1 MNNSVIAIHPA
12 ADLGCADAPVLKER
26 GQREV
31 FCGLTGIIW
40 LHRKIQ
46 DAFFLVVGSR
56 TCAHLIQ
63 SAAGVMIFAEPR
75 FATAIIDERDL
86 AGLADCNEE
95 LDRVVTR
102 LLERRPEIKLLFLV
116 GSCPSEVIKLDL
128 SRAASRLSSRFTPK
142 VRVLNYSGSGIETT
156 FTQGEDA
163 CLAALVPVLP
173 APEPVSAANAPA
185 SLLIVGA
192 LADVVEDQ
200 FARMFKQLGID
211 DGIRSVRFFP
221 PRNSADM
228 PAVGPNTVFLL
239 AQPFLADTARALEAR
254 GAIRLSAPFPLGAE
268 GTTQWLQA
276 AATAFEVS
284 AATFAKVCAPG
295 QQRAATALAKL
306 RPQLAGKRIFFFP
319 DSQLEIPIARFLSRE
334 LGMQLIEVGTP
345 YLHRQHLAEELAM
358 LPAGTQLSEGQH
370 VENQLDRCRAARPDI
385 VVCGLGLAN
394 PLEAEGMTTKW
405 AIELVFTPIHG
416 YDQAADLAELFA
428 RPLMRRLKIGGI
440 ATPQTP
446 AVRELSAAEA

>member
-1 MNNSVIAIHPA
+1 MSPVIPIKSVSK
-12 ADLGCADAPVLKER
+12 GCADAPVLKER

-102 LLERRPEIKLLFLV
+102 LIERRPEIKLLFLV

-128 SRAASRLSSRFTPK
+128 SRAASRLSGRFSPD

-163 CLAALVPVLP
+163 CLASLVPVLP
-173 APEPVSAANAPA
+173 ASSASAPA
-185 SLLIVGA
+185 SLMVVGA

-200 FARMFKQLGID
+200 FARLFKQLGI
-211 DGIRSVRFFP
+211 GPVQFFP
-221 PRNSADM
+221 PRQANEM
-228 PAVGPNTVFLL
+228 PAVGPDTVFLL
-239 AQPFLADTARALEAR
+239 AQPFLADTAVALEAR
-254 GAIRLSAPFPLGAE
+254 GATRLPAPFPLGVE
-268 GTTQWLQA
+268 GTTAWLQA
-276 AATAFEVS
+276 AATAFGVD
-284 AATFAKVCAPG
+284 AATFEAAIAPARDRATTAVAR
-295 QQRAATALAKL
+295 QRT
-306 RPQLAGKRIFFFP
+306 QLAGKSIFFFP
-319 DSQLEIPIARFLSRE
+319 DSQLEIPLARFLSRE
-334 LGMQLIEVGTP
+334 LGMRLSEVGTP
-345 YLHRQHLAEELAM
+345 YLHRQHMAEELAL
-358 LPAGTQLSEGQH
+358 LPEGTFLSEGQH
-370 VENQLDRCRAARPDI
+370 VENQLDRCRAAQPDI

-394 PLEAEGMTTKW
+394 PLEAEGLTTKW
-405 AIELVFTPIHG
+405 AIELVFTPIQG
-416 YDQAADLAELFA
+416 FEQAADLAELFS
-428 RPLMRRLKIGGI
+428 RPLVRRL
-440 ATPQTP
+440 
-446 AVRELSAAEA
+446 RLAA

>member
-1 MNNSVIAIHPA
+1 MSPVIPIQSVSK
-12 ADLGCADAPVLKER
+12 GCADAPVLKER

-102 LLERRPEIKLLFLV
+102 LIERRPEIKLLFLV

-128 SRAASRLSSRFTPK
+128 SRAASRLSGRFSPD

-163 CLAALVPVLP
+163 CLASLVPVLP
-173 APEPVSAANAPA
+173 QSATNAPA
-185 SLLIVGA
+185 ALMVVGA

-200 FARMFKQLGID
+200 FARLFKQLGI
-211 DGIRSVRFFP
+211 GPVQFFP
-221 PRNSADM
+221 PRQANEM

-239 AQPFLADTARALEAR
+239 AQPFLADTAVALEAR
-254 GAIRLSAPFPLGAE
+254 GATRLPAPFPLGVE
-268 GTTQWLQA
+268 GTTAWLQA
-276 AATAFEVS
+276 AATAFGVD
-284 AATFAKVCAPG
+284 AATFE
-295 QQRAATALAKL
+295 AATAPA
-306 RPQLAGKRIFFFP
+306 RDRATAAVARQRTQLAGKSIFFFP
-319 DSQLEIPIARFLSRE
+319 DSQLEIPLARFLSRE
-334 LGMQLIEVGTP
+334 LGMLLAEVGTP
-345 YLHRQHLAEELAM
+345 YLHRQHMAEELAL
-358 LPAGTQLSEGQH
+358 LPEGTFLSEGQH
-370 VENQLDRCRAARPDI
+370 VENQLDRCRAAQPDI

-394 PLEAEGMTTKW
+394 PLEAEGLTTKW
-405 AIELVFTPIHG
+405 AIELVFTPIQG
-416 YDQAADLAELFA
+416 FEQAADLAELFS
-428 RPLMRRLKIGGI
+428 RPLVRRL
-440 ATPQTP
+440 
-446 AVRELSAAEA
+446 RLAA